1 MPNSSRDSSADKV
14 RTEKLQVV
22 GVPMVSL
29 FGTEDKLLKTL
40 EQTYPGVEVHA
51 RGNEVVLTGP
61 GAQVTEA
68 KKLRVLS
75 VGRAS

>member
-1 MPNSSRDSSADKV
+1 MPNSSRDSSASKA
-14 RTEKLQVV
+14 RKEKLQVV

-40 EQTYPGVEVHA
+40 EQTYPDVEVHA

-61 GAQVTEA
+61 SAQVTEA
-68 KKLRVLS
+68 KHRQN
-75 VGRAS
+75 RRQ